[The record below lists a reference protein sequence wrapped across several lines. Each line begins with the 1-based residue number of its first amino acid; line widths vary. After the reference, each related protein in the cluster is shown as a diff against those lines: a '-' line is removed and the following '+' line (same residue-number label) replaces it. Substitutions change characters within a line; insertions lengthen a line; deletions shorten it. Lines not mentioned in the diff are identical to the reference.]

1 MAEIVSVEGLADAKR
16 ALEELSRDLRRKV
29 VRAALRD
36 AARPIVAQ
44 ARANAPVR
52 TGLVKRR
59 IGVASSKLKR
69 GQGGEIGVYIRP
81 RASSL
86 ARRTKNRAQD
96 PWYYRF
102 QEAGF
107 HAVGSRRVGGSRNN
121 RADRLKQSGARFIP
135 GKAFLG
141 RAFQSEQRNALAIF
155 QTAIKK
161 RIDQANQRK

>member
-1 MAEIVSVEGLADAKR
+1 MAEIVSVEGLADAKA
-16 ALEELSRDLRRKV
+16 ALEALTRDMRIKV

-44 ARANAPVR
+44 ARANAPVL

-59 IGVASSKLKR
+59 IGVSASRINR
-69 GQGGEIGVYIRP
+69 GQGGVIGVYIRP
-81 RASSL
+81 RATTL
-86 ARRTKNRAQD
+86 ARRTRNRAQD

-107 HAVGSRRVGGSRNN
+107 HAVGSKRIAGGRQRSAEN
-121 RADRLKQSGARFIP
+121 LKTSGARFIP

-141 RAFQSEQRNALAIF
+141 EAFQTKQRDALAIF
-155 QTAIKK
+155 QAAIKK